1 MPNSLPGPALL
12 HTLATALVATS
23 AVYLAIG
30 ILLAPAMA
38 FRGVSRIDPAA
49 REGTRGFRFLIMPG
63 MALLWPLM
71 VVRIL
76 RGGPPPEEH
85 NAHRDAARNGASS

>member
-1 MPNSLPGPALL
+1 ML
-12 HTLATALVATS
+12 HTLVTAIVTTAT
-23 AVYLAIG
+23 VYLAIG
-30 ILLAPAMA
+30 IVLAPAIA

-49 REGTRGFRFLIMPG
+49 REGTKGFRFLIMPG

-71 VVRIL
+71 AVRVI

-85 NAHRDAARNGASS
+85 NAHRDAARQGTSP